1 MKKHSSSYIWLLALI
16 LLICSS
22 CHSNEKQHFRI
33 GFSQCGM
40 SDRWR
45 EEMVEGMNRELSFY
59 PELSMILKD
68 SKWNNKVQYAQ
79 IEELINLPVDL
90 LIVSPNDSKYLEPA
104 ITKAYQKGI
113 PVLVVDR
120 RVFSDQFTAFV
131 GANNYVVGQHAGE
144 YANILLNG
152 HGRVLE
158 IGFGPHTAPA
168 IGRHNGF
175 YSVIQK
181 YPHIQYVDYLNKDW
195 ADKDLRGALMQ
206 QLKKNPDLT
215 DLIFAHNDRCALIAY
230 QVCKELGIE
239 KKIKLIGV
247 DGLVGNNL
255 GLDLV
260 KKGIIHATIL
270 YPTGGEESIRVA
282 AKILRKQAFEKE
294 NQLFTSVID
303 AQNVN
308 IMLAQLNKLRE
319 QHADIEHQA
328 TRIKDLTKIFSSQ
341 QAVLYLSFFF
351 LILLLLLGAVLFY
364 LFRDRQES
372 NFRLSEQNE
381 AILNQKNE
389 IERIS
394 LLAKQATEDKLRFY
408 SYISHEFRTPLSLI
422 LTPTQ
427 DILHRKTLDAKET
440 RQAFLLIQKNANRL
454 LRLVDQLLELRKV
467 DSGKMELNR
476 QQHDLVSFIKDIVN
490 DFQVKAKSQ
499 QIDLQFICPF
509 KTLPF
514 VFDAE
519 KLDKVFFNIIS
530 NAFKYTPDGGA
541 IHISLLKN
549 VEKLEIL
556 ISDNGIGMTPEEKER
571 AFDLFYR
578 GNQNI
583 SLGTGLGLALSREF
597 LTLHQGEIEVESQK
611 GKGTTFKIIL
621 PMLTSENSE
630 GVSLMPHYSKEDIE
644 PTVVIDTPAAQ
655 HHENTLVLIEDNPDL
670 RLFLKQKLQQ
680 FYNVVSVETAE
691 AGWSEILSNIPDLII
706 SDVMLPGMDG
716 YSLTQKIK
724 NDFRSSHIPVIL
736 LTAKGQ
742 TENQIEGT
750 RAGAD
755 AYIPK
760 PFNQQLLE
768 EKIKG
773 LLDNRDRMRRRFSGE
788 ITNPSQIQKGERKF
802 LVEFEL
808 LLEKHLTESTLS
820 VEKLSRELGMSR
832 VQLFRKISA
841 LTNKNVTDYIAD
853 FKLLKA
859 KTLLKE
865 SDKTIS
871 EIAYELGFNN
881 PSYFTTFFKQK
892 TNQTPSEWRNS

>member
-1 MKKHSSSYIWLLALI
+1 
-16 LLICSS
+16 
-22 CHSNEKQHFRI
+22 
-33 GFSQCGM
+33 M

-755 AYIPK
+755 SYIPK